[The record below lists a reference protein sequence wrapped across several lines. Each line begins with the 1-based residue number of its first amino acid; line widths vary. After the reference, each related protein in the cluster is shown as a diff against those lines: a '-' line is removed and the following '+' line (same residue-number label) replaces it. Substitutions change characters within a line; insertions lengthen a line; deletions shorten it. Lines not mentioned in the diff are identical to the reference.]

1 MLTLA
6 RQSFNVQIVS
16 ATAEV
21 EWRFNDSSQARNCVG
36 YGKVSKQKRLESG
49 ARPLLRPG
57 DAVRDNQLNQ
67 RLGWTHV
74 SSRLSVELQLLRI
87 YL

>member
-1 MLTLA
+1 M
-6 RQSFNVQIVS
+6 
-16 ATAEV
+16 
-21 EWRFNDSSQARNCVG
+21 G